1 MSENKVKKK
10 TVAFVS
16 LTAALSAFGLTA
28 IILSGIY
35 TYTQLW
41 TPFRHIE
48 IEKTLKGT
56 ELIVRFESKVPI
68 RTTVEYGTSQECL
81 LRTRTLNSGELKKED
96 STKISYILP
105 EKKHFVRI
113 LATTQDGKE
122 FKSQFFSVR

>member
-1 MSENKVKKK
+1 MSNAKKK
-10 TVAFVS
+10 TTAFVG

-41 TPFRHIE
+41 TPFKSIE

-56 ELIVRFESKVPI
+56 ELIVKYESKIPI

-81 LRTRTLNSGELKKED
+81 LRARTLNSEELKKEG
-96 STKISYILP
+96 SIKISYILP
-105 EKKHFVRI
+105 EKKHFVKI

>member
-1 MSENKVKKK
+1 VKKK
-10 TVAFVS
+10 ATAFVG

-41 TPFRHIE
+41 TPFRKIE

-56 ELIVRFESKVPI
+56 ELIVKFESKIPVK
-68 RTTVEYGTSQECL
+68 TVIEYGTNQMCL
-81 LRTRTLNSGELKKED
+81 VKTRSKNGGELKEKD
-96 STKISYILP
+96 SIKISYILP
-105 EKKHFVRI
+105 EKRHFVRI